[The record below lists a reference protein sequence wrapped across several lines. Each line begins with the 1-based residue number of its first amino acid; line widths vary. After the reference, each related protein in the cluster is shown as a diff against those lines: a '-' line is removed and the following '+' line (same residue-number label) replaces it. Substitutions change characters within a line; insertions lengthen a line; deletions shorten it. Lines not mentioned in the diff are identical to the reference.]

1 MQTERISMKYI
12 GVHLD
17 VAPPLAAIPEA
28 AKTLGADAFSFC
40 PIDARR
46 YTDKHYTQHDIE
58 EFKIACET
66 LGYKADMILP
76 HASLI
81 VNPCSP
87 DARKLSLSRMS
98 LIDQMKRCDSLGLK
112 MLNFHPGATLKEMDE
127 SNAIKLVAA
136 SINYIL
142 EHTMNV
148 CAVIENTAGQ
158 GSNIGY
164 DFRHIAEILSLVDDK
179 NRIGVCIDTC
189 HANAAGYDFSTE
201 EAFCKTWEL
210 FDNIIGFKY
219 LKGMHINDSMRNTGS
234 RIDRHA
240 PIGKGILGKEFFSLL
255 MKDSRF
261 DGIPLIL
268 ETPDPTL
275 WKLEIEW
282 LKAQSNNK

>member
-1 MQTERISMKYI
+1 MKYI
-12 GVHLD
+12 GAHLD

-28 AKTLGADAFSFC
+28 AKALGADAFAFC

-46 YTDKHYTQHDIE
+46 YTNTQYTQHDVE
-58 EFKIACET
+58 EFKKACEVF
-66 LGYKADMILP
+66 GYKSDMILP

-81 VNPCSP
+81 VNLCSP
-87 DARKLSLSRMS
+87 DARKLNLSRIS

-112 MLNFHPGATLKEMDE
+112 MLNFHPGTTLKEMDE
-127 SNAIKLVAA
+127 PNALKLVAE

-142 EHTMNV
+142 ERTENI

-164 DFRHIAEILSLVDDK
+164 DFSHLAEIISLVNDK
-179 NRIGVCIDTC
+179 SRVGVCIDTC

-201 EAFCKTWEL
+201 EAFTDTWKH
-210 FDNIIGFKY
+210 FDDLIGFKY
-219 LKGMHINDSMRNTGS
+219 LKGMHINDSMRATGS
-234 RIDRHA
+234 KIDRHA
-240 PIGKGILGKEFFSLL
+240 PIGKGTLGNDFFSML

-268 ETPDPTL
+268 ETPDPSV
-275 WKLEIEW
+275 WKIEIEW
-282 LKAQSNNK
+282 LKAQSNKI

>member
-1 MQTERISMKYI
+1 MKYI
-12 GVHLD
+12 GAHLD

-28 AKTLGADAFSFC
+28 AKALGADAFSFC
-40 PIDARR
+40 PIGARR
-46 YTDKHYTQHDIE
+46 YTDTQYTQHDVE
-58 EFKIACET
+58 EFKKSCEVF
-66 LGYKADMILP
+66 GYKPDMILP

-81 VNPCSP
+81 INPCSP
-87 DARKLSLSRMS
+87 DARKLNLSRIS

-127 SNAIKLVAA
+127 PNALKLVAE

-142 EHTMNV
+142 ERTENI

-164 DFRHIAEILSLVDDK
+164 DFSHLAEIISLVNDK
-179 NRIGVCIDTC
+179 SRVGVCIDTC

-201 EAFCKTWEL
+201 EAFTDTWKH
-210 FDNIIGFKY
+210 FDDLIGFKY
-219 LKGMHINDSMRNTGS
+219 LKGMHINDSMRTTGS
-234 RIDRHA
+234 KIDRHA
-240 PIGKGILGKEFFSLL
+240 PIGKGTLGNGFFSML

-268 ETPDPTL
+268 ETPDPSV
-275 WKLEIEW
+275 WKIEIEW
-282 LKAQSNNK
+282 LKAQSDKI